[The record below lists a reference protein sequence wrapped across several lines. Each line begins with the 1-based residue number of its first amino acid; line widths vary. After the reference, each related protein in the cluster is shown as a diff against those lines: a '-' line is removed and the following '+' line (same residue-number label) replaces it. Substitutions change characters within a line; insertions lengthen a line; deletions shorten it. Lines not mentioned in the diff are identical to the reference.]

1 MKTMAQLH
9 FTLDYDF
16 FVGLF
21 SETKDDAFG
30 KLMEAMLNQVLKA
43 ESTQQ
48 LNAENYERSD
58 ERLDYRNGTRERS
71 LTTRIGKIELQ
82 VPRHRNVPFKTAL
95 FENYQR
101 NEQALIST
109 MMEMVV
115 QGVSTRNVQK
125 VTEELCGEAFSK
137 STVSEI
143 CKDLDIPVKQFKDRL
158 LPDNYPFIIV
168 DAIYLKA
175 REDHRV
181 RAKALFVAIGI
192 NNTGHKEV
200 IGFDVYD
207 SEKTSTWKSFF
218 ESLKSRGLRGVD
230 IIVSDAHSGLRE
242 AIKECF
248 GGSSWQRCQAHFI
261 RNILD
266 KCPKKYSTGLA
277 SELKDMFN
285 TSTME
290 EARRLE
296 KSIYEEYKDVA
307 GEAMSILEDGF
318 EDSITILA
326 LPSKYRIALRTSN
339 IIERENR
346 EIRRREKVIQIFP
359 NTDSIIRLMG
369 AVLIDD
375 HNVWSTT
382 QRLFDMK
389 EYYDKQAIIQSKLK
403 QSYVA

>member
-1 MKTMAQLH
+1 MAQLH

-43 ESTQQ
+43 ESAEQ
-48 LNAENYERSD
+48 LNAENYERSS

-125 VTEELCGEAFSK
+125 VTEELCGETFSK

-143 CKDLDIPVKQFKDRL
+143 CKELDIPVKRFKDRL
-158 LPDNYPFIIV
+158 LPEHYPFIIV

-175 REDHRV
+175 REDHRI
-181 RAKALFVAIGI
+181 RSKALFVAIGV

-207 SEKTSTWKSFF
+207 TEKLTTCVAST
-218 ESLKSRGLRGVD
+218 LL
-230 IIVSDAHSGLRE
+230 
-242 AIKECF
+242 
-248 GGSSWQRCQAHFI
+248 
-261 RNILD
+261 
-266 KCPKKYSTGLA
+266 Y
-277 SELKDMFN
+277 
-285 TSTME
+285 
-290 EARRLE
+290 
-296 KSIYEEYKDVA
+296 
-307 GEAMSILEDGF
+307 
-318 EDSITILA
+318 
-326 LPSKYRIALRTSN
+326 
-339 IIERENR
+339 
-346 EIRRREKVIQIFP
+346 
-359 NTDSIIRLMG
+359 LMLTP
-369 AVLIDD
+369 V
-375 HNVWSTT
+375 
-382 QRLFDMK
+382 
-389 EYYDKQAIIQSKLK
+389 
-403 QSYVA
+403 